1 MQKSK
6 AVYLRD
12 NIEIVNG
19 FAGCPSPRWTLRMSQ
34 SALMSITNTAM
45 RRKAER
51 CMTEIN
57 WRNKKRTLVIT
68 PDFNS

>member
-19 FAGCPSPRWTLRMSQ
+19 FAACPSPRWTLRMSQ
-34 SALMSITNTAM
+34 RALMSITNL
-45 RRKAER
+45 RRGAGGALY
-51 CMTEIN
+51 

-68 PDFNS
+68 PDFNG